1 MAVLST
7 LPDMEALVGGW
18 LSEHP
23 DIVALD
29 VRVASKAPDS
39 MTRAWIRVTLLAAED
54 VGGSEIEHL
63 IDYTLQLDCY
73 AGSDAMSAH
82 VGRTRAS
89 LLART
94 ARAVLK
100 DREGLQDDGVVVTR
114 VRFPGVARLPDTAFE
129 PAMERYVITMDLL
142 AHAVPTEP

>member
-1 MAVLST
+1 MAVLPT
-7 LPDMEALVGGW
+7 LPDMEGLVGGW
-18 LSEHP
+18 LAEHP
-23 DIVALD
+23 DIIALD
-29 VRVASKAPDS
+29 ARVASKAPDS

-54 VGGSEIEHL
+54 VGLSEIEHL

-73 AGSDAMSAH
+73 AGSNAMSAH

-100 DREGLQDDGVVVTR
+100 DKEGVEGDGVVVTR
-114 VRFPGVARLPDTAFE
+114 VRSGVARLPDTAFE

-142 AHAVPTEP
+142 AHAVPA